1 MNVKIVSYKSVEYYQ
16 ALALRDLVLRAPLGL
31 IFSTEDIQSEENYF
45 HFVIEMEDK
54 IIATA
59 QFLCVDEKTYKM
71 RQVAVLPEFQGTG
84 YGSKLVAF
92 IEEWAVEKSID
103 KIILHAR
110 ESACPFYFKRNYHKV
125 GAEFI
130 EVGIPHYFM
139 EKRIS
144 S

>member
-1 MNVKIVSYKSVEYYQ
+1 MITKLVPYKSTEYFQ

-31 IFSTEDIQSEENYF
+31 FFSTEDIQSEENYF

-92 IEEWAVEKSID
+92 IEEWAEEKSID

-110 ESACPFYFKRNYHKV
+110 ESACPFYLKRNYHKV

>member
-31 IFSTEDIQSEENYF
+31 IFSTQDLQSEEECI
-45 HFVIEMEDK
+45 HFVVELDDV

-59 QFLCVDEKTYKM
+59 QMVDLANSSFKM
-71 RQVAVLPEFQGTG
+71 RQVAVHPNFQRTG

-92 IEEWAVEKSID
+92 MEEWAVKKSID

-110 ESACPFYFKRNYHKV
+110 ETACHFYLKRNYNKV

>member
-31 IFSTEDIQSEENYF
+31 IFSTQDLQSEEECI
-45 HFVIEMEDK
+45 HFVVELDDV

-59 QFLCVDEKTYKM
+59 QMVDLANSSFKM
-71 RQVAVLPEFQGTG
+71 RQVAVHPTFQGTG

-92 IEEWAVEKSID
+92 IEEWAVKKSID

-110 ESACPFYFKRNYHKV
+110 ETACHFYLKRNYNKV

>member
-31 IFSTEDIQSEENYF
+31 IFSTQDLQSEEECI
-45 HFVIEMEDK
+45 HFVVELDDV

-59 QFLCVDEKTYKM
+59 QMVDLANSSFKM
-71 RQVAVLPEFQGTG
+71 RQVAVHPTFRGTG

-92 IEEWAVEKSID
+92 IEEWAVKKSID

-110 ESACPFYFKRNYHKV
+110 ETACHFYLKRNYNKV

>member
-31 IFSTEDIQSEENYF
+31 IFSTQDLQSEEECI
-45 HFVIEMEDK
+45 HFVVELDDV

-59 QFLCVDEKTYKM
+59 QMVDLTNSSFKM
-71 RQVAVLPEFQGTG
+71 RQVAVHPNFQGLG
-84 YGSKLVAF
+84 YGNEMVAF
-92 IEEWAVEKSID
+92 IENWAASNAVER
-103 KIILHAR
+103 IILHAR
-110 ESACPFYFKRNYHKV
+110 ETACDFYLRRDYSILGEKFM
-125 GAEFI
+125 

>member
-1 MNVKIVSYKSVEYYQ
+1 MITKLVPYKSTEYYQ

-31 IFSTEDIQSEENYF
+31 FFSTEDIQSEENYF

-92 IEEWAVEKSID
+92 IEEWAEEKSID

-110 ESACPFYFKRNYHKV
+110 ESACPFYLKRNYHKV